1 MASLFQ
7 RLVIRYGVFLLLIL
21 MSIGIL
27 FFICSFELRTK
38 CSIRLFYDRHDSS
51 WYGYIA
57 NRENVGIRLQDTL
70 QVVQTSMGDVSYIV
84 ESIALEPDMLRIK
97 LSPVRKDTFPDTF
110 SEGFLYVGKER
121 IIDKIRNRSLR

>member
-1 MASLFQ
+1 MTSLFQ

-21 MSIGIL
+21 MSAGML

-38 CSIRLFYDRHDSS
+38 CPIHLFYDRHDSL

-57 NRENVGIRLQDTL
+57 SLENVGIQQQDTL

-84 ESIALEPDMLRIK
+84 EGITSEPAMLRIK
-97 LSPVRKDTFPDTF
+97 LSPVRKVTFPETY

-121 IIDKIRNRSLR
+121 IRDKILNKSLR